1 MSPGIRLAA
10 DASSF
15 ISPRRPP
22 GHAGLGSQACP
33 KADSVF
39 RLWVAAQ
46 AETPGAGAL
55 GCAIKEETSAT
66 GRRRGT
72 FAPKDTRNRS
82 PYISRSEAPSV
93 GKEGLSTCYYRVSP
107 I

>member
-55 GCAIKEETSAT
+55 GCAIKEEASAK

-72 FAPKDTRNRS
+72 FAPTGNRTRT
-82 PYISRSEAPSV
+82 PSIYV
-93 GKEGLSTCYYRVSP
+93 HALCLPERKKRPHGPDGTSK
-107 I
+107 